1 MSTRT
6 IASLFA
12 LHVIA
17 AISATHGEQVLV
29 DLGEPLDLRAIPA
42 RAVALS
48 LRGEGKGRALRLET
62 NTGHAWPGIDL
73 KAPGGKWDLS
83 KHGHVAVDVT
93 NCGTKEVTVCLRV
106 DNPGADGR
114 KNCLTERVELKPGSE
129 GTITV
134 KLPQGSAAGESL
146 QFVGMRGTPIDGA
159 AKLDPG
165 NVVNL
170 VIFTPKPKTAHA
182 FEVTNIRA
190 GGKPDRGSSGDLP
203 DPFFPMIDEFGQYM
217 HKDWPGKTHS
227 LGEMHSRIAEEATD
241 LATHP
246 GPEGWNRFGGW
257 AKGPQL
263 EATGFFRVAKHRDKW
278 WLVDPEGRL
287 FWSNGIDGI
296 RDANATPIT
305 GREHYYAALP
315 AEDSPFGQF
324 YSPGKWAPRGYYKD
338 KGGYRQYDFTR
349 ANLLRKYGV
358 NWQDRF
364 AGLSHRRL
372 RSWGVNTMAN
382 WSSEAIYLK
391 RKTPYVVAVHFGS
404 PDLRASKG
412 MWKKFSDVFDPGFR
426 EGLAKRLAREA
437 GKSAGDP
444 WCIGYFVDNELGWG
458 KDVSLAVATLCCP
471 ADQPAKRA
479 FVADLKAKYR
489 EIAALNT
496 AWGTSH
502 SSWEALLA
510 AMGAPDVKKAG
521 GDLRDFYSKTAETY
535 FRTVREE
542 VKRIAPEQLYL
553 GCRFSN
559 RNDRAVR
566 AAAVYCDVIS
576 FNRYTYSVERDR
588 LPKGIDKPMIIGEF
602 HFGALDRG
610 MFHTG
615 LRKADNQEHLASG
628 KCAWLG
634 NLAAQS
640 GFLCQS
646 GFNWVRD
653 V

>member
-1 MSTRT
+1 
-6 IASLFA
+6 
-12 LHVIA
+12 
-17 AISATHGEQVLV
+17 
-29 DLGEPLDLRAIPA
+29 
-42 RAVALS
+42 
-48 LRGEGKGRALRLET
+48 
-62 NTGHAWPGIDL
+62 
-73 KAPGGKWDLS
+73 
-83 KHGHVAVDVT
+83 
-93 NCGTKEVTVCLRV
+93 
-106 DNPGADGR
+106 
-114 KNCLTERVELKPGSE
+114 
-129 GTITV
+129 
-134 KLPQGSAAGESL
+134 
-146 QFVGMRGTPIDGA
+146 
-159 AKLDPG
+159 
-165 NVVNL
+165 
-170 VIFTPKPKTAHA
+170 
-182 FEVTNIRA
+182 
-190 GGKPDRGSSGDLP
+190 
-203 DPFFPMIDEFGQYM
+203 
-217 HKDWPGKTHS
+217 
-227 LGEMHSRIAEEATD
+227 
-241 LATHP
+241 
-246 GPEGWNRFGGW
+246 
-257 AKGPQL
+257 
-263 EATGFFRVAKHRDKW
+263 
-278 WLVDPEGRL
+278 
-287 FWSNGIDGI
+287 
-296 RDANATPIT
+296 
-305 GREHYYAALP
+305 
-315 AEDSPFGQF
+315 
-324 YSPGKWAPRGYYKD
+324 
-338 KGGYRQYDFTR
+338 
-349 ANLLRKYGV
+349 KYGV

-576 FNRYTYSVERDR
+576 FNRY
-588 LPKGIDKPMIIGEF
+588 
-602 HFGALDRG
+602 
-610 MFHTG
+610 
-615 LRKADNQEHLASG
+615 
-628 KCAWLG
+628 
-634 NLAAQS
+634 
-640 GFLCQS
+640 
-646 GFNWVRD
+646 
-653 V
+653 